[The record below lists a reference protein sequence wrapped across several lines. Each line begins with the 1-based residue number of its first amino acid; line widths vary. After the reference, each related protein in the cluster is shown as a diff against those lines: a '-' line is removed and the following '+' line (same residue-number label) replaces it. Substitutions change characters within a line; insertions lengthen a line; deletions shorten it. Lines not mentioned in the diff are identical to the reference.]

1 MGKRQQDWDEKLKL
15 VFRTLHSRNYR
26 LFFGGQCISVTG
38 TWMQNIALSW
48 LVYRI
53 TDSVF
58 YLGLVGFANQIP
70 SLLIS
75 PFAGVMV
82 DKWNRHR
89 ILIATQALSMVQALI
104 LFGLIVTNTVTV
116 WHIIPLSLF
125 LGIVNALD
133 TPARHSFIVDMIEK
147 REDLGN
153 AIALNSAIFNSARL
167 IGPSIAGLLI
177 AWLGE
182 GPCFLINGLSYIG
195 VIAALLAM
203 RLNPPI
209 RKQGEQNIL
218 KELKEGFDYT
228 FHCLPIK
235 AFLLLLAMVNLFGV
249 SYMVL
254 MPVIAKDILQG
265 GSHTMGFLMGA
276 IGAGA
281 LTGAFYLA
289 SRKTVV
295 GLSNKIPYALCL
307 FSLSVIAIA
316 FSTNFYLSLV
326 LMYFAGLGMISMMA
340 SSNTVIQTIVDDD
353 KRGRVM
359 SFYAMSF
366 MGVAPFGSLLAG
378 SLSGVIGAK
387 YTILIGGICCFAGF
401 LIYQKHKPAIRQFI
415 NTVYV
420 KKGLITRNVT
430 VLDNTYS
437 DYSDTQS

>member
-1 MGKRQQDWDEKLKL
+1 MIKKQEWVEKAGLI
-15 VFRTLHSRNYR
+15 FRTLHSRNYR

-53 TDSVF
+53 TGSVF

-75 PFAGVMV
+75 PFAGVLV
-82 DKWNRHR
+82 DKWNRHKM
-89 ILIATQALSMVQALI
+89 LIATQALSMVQALI
-104 LFGLIVTNTVTV
+104 LWLLITTGTVTI
-116 WHIIPLSLF
+116 WHILPLSLF
-125 LGIVNALD
+125 LGIVNAFD
-133 TPARHSFIVDMIEK
+133 TPTRHSFIVDMIEN

-167 IGPSIAGLLI
+167 IGPSVAGLLI

-195 VIAALLAM
+195 VISALLAM
-203 RLNPPI
+203 KLNPPI
-209 RKQGEQNIL
+209 IKQDNKNIL
-218 KELKEGFDYT
+218 QELKEGFRYT
-228 FHCLPIK
+228 FKCLPIK
-235 AFLLLLAMVNLFGV
+235 ALLLLLSTVNLFGV

-254 MPVIAKDILQG
+254 MPVIAKDILGG

-289 SRKTVV
+289 ARKTVV

-307 FSLSVIAIA
+307 FSLSVIGIA
-316 FSTNFYLSLV
+316 FSTNFYLSLF
-326 LMYFAGLGMISMMA
+326 LMYFAGLGMITQMA

-353 KRGRVM
+353 MRGRVM

-366 MGVAPFGSLLAG
+366 MGVAPFGSLLTG
-378 SLSGVIGAK
+378 SLSGMIGAK
-387 YTILIGGICCFAGF
+387 YTILIGGLCCFAAF
-401 LIYQKHKPAIRQFI
+401 LIYQKNKPAIRRFI
-415 NTVYV
+415 NSVYI
-420 KKGLITRNVT
+420 KKGLITKNLT
-430 VLDNTYS
+430 VLNNTYS
-437 DYSDTQS
+437 DCSEA